1 MRQESLRELAP
12 LAALGVLDGEEA
24 VAFAKAAARSPECR
38 RDLEAFERVVGLI
51 SLGERAVPPHPAR
64 VLSGNP
70 GGE

>member
-24 VAFAKAAARSPECR
+24 VAFAEAAARSPECR

-51 SLGERAVPPHPAR
+51 PLGFPDRARAR
-64 VLSGNP
+64 PRNP